1 MKYLLSIIFIFVFS
15 FVAYGQSNCTYS
27 FNTNVSSSSEGEN
40 AYIDVFTQTGCT
52 WASAT
57 EAVWITITSGAAG
70 SGNGRVSFTTAKNE
84 TFQSRSANFTVAGSV
99 FNIYQNAAP
108 QTPCTYNITSPSLSF
123 PASGAPYVFT
133 VETQEGCRW
142 TYPEFQTLPSW
153 ISNGNVLPNGGPAR
167 SFQGVFRGFGRFS
180 QPHSYRIY
188 LSISQASGCTYNAI
202 VPSFVIPASGGT
214 SAVSKYISNPACGS
228 ATEISN
234 DSWLVID
241 RPGTPTSYIT
251 AAPNTGPPRT
261 GTVTVNFS
269 NGDIRILA
277 FNQAGTCSFQ
287 ISQSSQDFTSAGG
300 TGTVTVSG
308 QTGCPYASLN
318 ELSYL
323 TLDSGA
329 EGSGSG
335 TVTFTVSPNS
345 GTARTG
351 TIFIAGQDFRINQA
365 AGKSR
370 KRVRFF

>member
-1 MKYLLSIIFIFVFS
+1 MKYLLSTIFIFVFS
-15 FVAYGQSNCTYS
+15 LAVFGQVSNPPGCQFSFAFPDGSSQPFNNAYERISAAGGSLTYRIVGNPTNCTPS
-27 FNTNVSSSSEGEN
+27 FRGSSNTSWLNRFSVAPN
-40 AYIDVFTQTGCT
+40 TGPART
-52 WASAT
+52 GTLAF
-57 EAVWITITSGAAG
+57 G
-70 SGNGRVSFTTAKNE
+70 SLGDNNGGFNL
-84 TFQSRSANFTVAGSV
+84 
-99 FNIYQNAAP
+99 NIYQ
-108 QTPCTYNITSPSLSF
+108 
-123 PASGAPYVFT
+123 
-133 VETQEGCRW
+133 E
-142 TYPEFQTLPSW
+142 
-153 ISNGNVLPNGGPAR
+153 
-167 SFQGVFRGFGRFS
+167 
-180 QPHSYRIY
+180 
-188 LSISQASGCTYNAI
+188 SGCTYNAI
-202 VPSFVIPASGGT
+202 APSFLIPASGGI
-214 SAVSKYISNPACGS
+214 SAVFKYISDPACGS

-241 RPGTPTSYIT
+241 RPGTPTSYLT
-251 AAPNTGPPRT
+251 AAPNTGPART

-287 ISQSSQDFTSAGG
+287 ISQSSQEFPASGG

-308 QTGCPYASLN
+308 QPGCPYASLN

-345 GTARTG
+345 GAARTG